1 MPICVEGMY
10 VVRNSIRVKDRIGQH
25 RKRDYGIVT

>member
-10 VVRNSIRVKDRIGQH
+10 IASNSIRVKDRIGQD
-25 RKRDYGIVT
+25 RKRGYGIVT